1 MKRGR
6 HMKLMAFDLGGT
18 SVKYGTYVKDELI
31 DKGSF
36 VTPNSLEELMEK
48 MTSVMNKQEKIE
60 GVAISAPGSVN
71 QKDRVI
77 KGISAIPYIHFTPI
91 YDLFEKEFGVP
102 VAIEN
107 DANCAG
113 LCEVER
119 GAAKDGKNIVFFV
132 LGTGMGGS
140 IFINRQL
147 HTGSHMYGGEFGM
160 SLNSNAETGNKT
172 GTLVDATN
180 KYNEEMGTN
189 LDGIQLLD
197 LYDQGQPEA
206 VKTIDQMFNAIA
218 EILYNVQVIIDPD
231 IIVLGGGISNR
242 ASLSEELA
250 ERMDKHLEE
259 LDILGAKPQIV
270 IAQYKNDANLYGAVI
285 NYKKQIKSSL

>member
-1 MKRGR
+1 
-6 HMKLMAFDLGGT
+6 
-18 SVKYGTYVKDELI
+18 
-31 DKGSF
+31 
-36 VTPNSLEELMEK
+36 
-48 MTSVMNKQEKIE
+48 
-60 GVAISAPGSVN
+60 
-71 QKDRVI
+71 
-77 KGISAIPYIHFTPI
+77 
-91 YDLFEKEFGVP
+91 
-102 VAIEN
+102 
-107 DANCAG
+107 
-113 LCEVER
+113 
-119 GAAKDGKNIVFFV
+119 

-160 SLNSNAETGNKT
+160 SLNSNGETGSKN
-172 GTLVDATN
+172 GTLVAATN

-259 LDILGAKPQIV
+259 LDILGAKPKIV
-270 IAQYKNDANLYGAVI
+270 NAQYKNDANLYGAVTLLLSQVFQKI
-285 NYKKQIKSSL
+285 SHQKEYLKRTRNAAQWKTILKKPKIVSSLIRQTALNLLKIMHV

>member
-1 MKRGR
+1 MR
-6 HMKLMAFDLGGT
+6 LMAFDLGGT

-36 VTPNSLEELMEK
+36 ITPATLEELMKK
-48 MTSVMNKQEKIE
+48 MTTVIDKQEKIE
-60 GVAISAPGSVN
+60 GIAISAPGSVN
-71 QKDRVI
+71 QKERVI
-77 KGISAIPYIHFTPI
+77 EGISAIPYIHFTPI
-91 YDLFEKEFGVP
+91 YDLFEKEFSLP

-119 GAAKDGKNIVFFV
+119 GAAKNGENIVFFV

-160 SLNSNAETGNKT
+160 SLNSNGETGSKN
-172 GTLVDATN
+172 GTLVAAAK
-180 KYNEEMGTN
+180 KYNEKMGTA

-197 LYDQGQPEA
+197 LYDQGQAEA

-231 IIVLGGGISNR
+231 TIVLGGGISNR

-250 ERMDKHLEE
+250 VRMDKHLEE
-259 LDILGAKPQIV
+259 LDILGAKPKIV
-270 IAQYKNDANLYGAVI
+270 NAQYRNDANLYGAVI
-285 NYKKQIKSSL
+285 NYKKQIESLL

>member
-1 MKRGR
+1 MLMRI
-6 HMKLMAFDLGGT
+6 MAFDLGGT
-18 SVKYGTYVKDELI
+18 SVKYGTYVENELI
-31 DKGSF
+31 NKGNF
-36 VTPNSLEELMEK
+36 ITPDSLEELMEE
-48 MTSVMNKQEKIE
+48 MTAVINKQEKIE

-77 KGISAIPYIHFTPI
+77 EGISAIPYIHFIPI

-102 VAIEN
+102 VTIEN

-119 GAAKDGKNIVFFV
+119 GAAKDGENIVFFV

-140 IFINRQL
+140 VFINRQL
-147 HTGSHMYGGEFGM
+147 YTGSHMYGGEFGM
-160 SLNSNAETGNKT
+160 SLNSNGKTGSKN
-172 GTLVDATN
+172 GTLVAAAQ

-197 LYDQGQPEA
+197 LYDQGQTEA
-206 VKTIDQMFNAIA
+206 VKIIDQMFNAIA

-231 IIVLGGGISNR
+231 TIVLGGGISNR
-242 ASLSEELA
+242 ATLSEELTV
-250 ERMDKHLEE
+250 RMDKHLEE
-259 LDILGAKPQIV
+259 LDILGAKPKIV
-270 IAQYKNDANLYGAVI
+270 NAQYKNDANLYGAVI
-285 NYKKQIKSSL
+285 NYKKQSKSSL

>member
-1 MKRGR
+1 NIMKRGR

-77 KGISAIPYIHFTPI
+77 EGISAIPYIHFTPI
-91 YDLFEKEFGVP
+91 YDLLEKEFGVP

-113 LCEVER
+113 LCEVEM
-119 GAAKDGKNIVFFV
+119 GAAKAGENIAFFI

-140 IFINRQL
+140 IFINREL

-160 SLNSNAETGNKT
+160 SLNSNGKTGSEN
-172 GTLVDATN
+172 GTLVAVAN
-180 KYNEEMGTN
+180 KYNDKMGTN
-189 LDGIQLLD
+189 IDGIQLLD
-197 LYDQGQPEA
+197 LYDQGEETA
-206 VKTIDQMFNAIA
+206 VEIVGSMFDAIA
-218 EILYNVQVIIDPD
+218 EVLYNVQVIVDPD
-231 IIVLGGGISNR
+231 I
-242 ASLSEELA
+242 
-250 ERMDKHLEE
+250 
-259 LDILGAKPQIV
+259 
-270 IAQYKNDANLYGAVI
+270 
-285 NYKKQIKSSL
+285 

>member
-1 MKRGR
+1 MR
-6 HMKLMAFDLGGT
+6 LMAFDLGGT

-36 VTPNSLEELMEK
+36 ITPDSLEELMKK
-48 MTSVMNKQEKIE
+48 MTTVMNKQEEVE
-60 GVAISAPGSVN
+60 GIAISAPGSVN
-71 QKDRVI
+71 QKKRVI
-77 KGISAIPYIHFTPI
+77 EGISAIPYIHFTPI
-91 YDLFEKEFGVP
+91 YDLFEKEFNLP

-119 GAAKDGKNIVFFV
+119 GAAKDGENIVFFV
-132 LGTGMGGS
+132 LGTGMGGT

-160 SLNSNAETGNKT
+160 SLNSNGETGSKN
-172 GTLVDATN
+172 GTLVAAAK
-180 KYNEEMGTN
+180 KYNEQMGTT

-197 LYDQGQPEA
+197 LYDQGQAEA

-218 EILYNVQVIIDPD
+218 EVLYNVQVIIDPD
-231 IIVLGGGISNR
+231 TIVLGGGISNR
-242 ASLSEELA
+242 SSLSEELA
-250 ERMDKHLEE
+250 VRMDKHLEE
-259 LDILGAKPQIV
+259 LDILGAKPKIV
-270 IAQYKNDANLYGAVI
+270 NAQYKNDANLYGAVI
-285 NYKKQIKSSL
+285 NYQKQTQALH

>member
-1 MKRGR
+1 MR
-6 HMKLMAFDLGGT
+6 LMAFDLGGT

-36 VTPNSLEELMEK
+36 ITPDSLEELMKK
-48 MTSVMNKQEKIE
+48 MTTVMNKQEEVE
-60 GVAISAPGSVN
+60 GIAISAPGSVN
-71 QKDRVI
+71 QKERVI
-77 KGISAIPYIHFTPI
+77 EGISAIPYIHFTPI
-91 YDLFEKEFGVP
+91 YDLFEKEFNLP

-119 GAAKDGKNIVFFV
+119 GAAKDGENIVFFV

-160 SLNSNAETGNKT
+160 SLNSNGETGSKN
-172 GTLVDATN
+172 GTLVAAAK
-180 KYNEEMGTN
+180 KYNEQMGTT

-197 LYDQGQPEA
+197 LYDQGQAEA

-218 EILYNVQVIIDPD
+218 EVLYNVQVIIDPD
-231 IIVLGGGISNR
+231 TIVLGGGISNR
-242 ASLSEELA
+242 SSLSEELA
-250 ERMDKHLEE
+250 VRMDKHLEE
-259 LDILGAKPQIV
+259 LDILGAKPKIV
-270 IAQYKNDANLYGAVI
+270 NAQYKNDANLYGAVI
-285 NYKKQIKSSL
+285 NYQKQTQAFH

>member
-1 MKRGR
+1 MR
-6 HMKLMAFDLGGT
+6 LIAFDLGGT

-36 VTPNSLEELMEK
+36 ITPATLEELMEK
-48 MTSVMNKQEKIE
+48 MTTVIDKQEKIE
-60 GVAISAPGSVN
+60 GIAISAPGSVN

-77 KGISAIPYIHFTPI
+77 EGISAIPYIHFTPI
-91 YDLFEKEFGVP
+91 YDLFEKEFGLP

-113 LCEVER
+113 LCEVDR
-119 GAAKDGKNIVFFV
+119 GAAKNGENIVFFV

-160 SLNSNAETGNKT
+160 SLNSNGETGSKN
-172 GTLVDATN
+172 GTLVAAAK
-180 KYNEEMGTN
+180 KYNEKMGTA

-197 LYDQGQPEA
+197 LYDQGQAAA
-206 VKTIDQMFNAIA
+206 VETIDQMFNAIA

-270 IAQYKNDANLYGAVI
+270 NAQYKNDANLYGAVI
-285 NYKKQIKSSL
+285 NYKKQINSTL

>member
-1 MKRGR
+1 MR
-6 HMKLMAFDLGGT
+6 LMAFDLGGT

-36 VTPNSLEELMEK
+36 ITPGSLEELMKK
-48 MTSVMNKQEKIE
+48 MTTVMNKQEEVE
-60 GVAISAPGSVN
+60 GIAISAPGSVN
-71 QKDRVI
+71 QKKRVI
-77 KGISAIPYIHFTPI
+77 EGISAIPYIHFTPI
-91 YDLFEKEFGVP
+91 YDLFEKEFNLP

-119 GAAKDGKNIVFFV
+119 GAAKDGENIVFFV
-132 LGTGMGGS
+132 LGTGMGGT

-160 SLNSNAETGNKT
+160 SLNSNGETGSKN
-172 GTLVDATN
+172 GTLVAAAK
-180 KYNEEMGTN
+180 KYNEQMGTT

-197 LYDQGQPEA
+197 LYDQGQAEA

-218 EILYNVQVIIDPD
+218 EVLYNVQVIIDPD
-231 IIVLGGGISNR
+231 TIVLGGGISNR
-242 ASLSEELA
+242 SSLSEELA
-250 ERMDKHLEE
+250 VRMDKHLEE
-259 LDILGAKPQIV
+259 LDILGAKPKIV
-270 IAQYKNDANLYGAVI
+270 NAQYKNDANLYGAVI
-285 NYKKQIKSSL
+285 NYQKQTQALH

>member
-1 MKRGR
+1 MR
-6 HMKLMAFDLGGT
+6 LMAFDLGGT

-36 VTPNSLEELMEK
+36 ITPGSLEELMKK
-48 MTSVMNKQEKIE
+48 MTTVIDKQEKIE
-60 GVAISAPGSVN
+60 GIAISAPGSVN

-77 KGISAIPYIHFTPI
+77 EGISAIPYIHFTPI
-91 YDLFEKEFGVP
+91 YDLFEKEFGLP

-113 LCEVER
+113 LCEVDR
-119 GAAKDGKNIVFFV
+119 GAAKNGENIVFFV

-160 SLNSNAETGNKT
+160 SLNSNGETGSKN
-172 GTLVDATN
+172 GTLVAAAK
-180 KYNEEMGTN
+180 KYNEQMGTT

-197 LYDQGQPEA
+197 LYDQGQAEA

-218 EILYNVQVIIDPD
+218 EVLYNVQVIIDPD
-231 IIVLGGGISNR
+231 TIVLGGGISNR
-242 ASLSEELA
+242 SSLSEELA
-250 ERMDKHLEE
+250 VRMDKHLEE
-259 LDILGAKPQIV
+259 LDILGAKPKIV
-270 IAQYKNDANLYGAVI
+270 NAQYKNDANLYGAVI
-285 NYKKQIKSSL
+285 NYQKQTQALH

>member
-1 MKRGR
+1 MR
-6 HMKLMAFDLGGT
+6 LMAFDLGGT

-36 VTPNSLEELMEK
+36 ITPATLEELMEK
-48 MTSVMNKQEKIE
+48 MTTVIDKQEKIE
-60 GVAISAPGSVN
+60 GIAISAPGSVN

-77 KGISAIPYIHFTPI
+77 EGISAIPYIHFTPI
-91 YDLFEKEFGVP
+91 YDLFEKEFGLP

-113 LCEVER
+113 LCEVDR
-119 GAAKDGKNIVFFV
+119 GAAKNGENIVFFV

-140 IFINRQL
+140 VFINRQL

-160 SLNSNAETGNKT
+160 SLNSNGETGSKN
-172 GTLVDATN
+172 GTLVAAAK
-180 KYNEEMGTN
+180 KYNEQMGTN

-197 LYDQGQPEA
+197 LYDQGQAEA

-231 IIVLGGGISNR
+231 TIVLGGGISNR
-242 ASLSEELA
+242 SSLSEELA
-250 ERMDKHLEE
+250 VRMDKHLEE
-259 LDILGAKPQIV
+259 LDILGAKPKIV
-270 IAQYKNDANLYGAVI
+270 NAQYRNDANLYGAVI
-285 NYKKQIKSSL
+285 NYKKQIESLL

>member
-1 MKRGR
+1 
-6 HMKLMAFDLGGT
+6 MKLMAFDLGGT

-77 KGISAIPYIHFTPI
+77 EGISAIPYIHFTPI

-160 SLNSNAETGNKT
+160 SLNSNGETGSKN
-172 GTLVDATN
+172 GTLVAATN

-259 LDILGAKPQIV
+259 LDILGANPQIV
-270 IAQYKNDANLYGAVI
+270 NAQDKNDANLYGAVI
-285 NYKKQIKSSL
+285 NYKKQINSTL

>member
-1 MKRGR
+1 MR
-6 HMKLMAFDLGGT
+6 LMAFDLGGT

-36 VTPNSLEELMEK
+36 ITPATLEELMEK
-48 MTSVMNKQEKIE
+48 MTTVIDKQEKIE
-60 GVAISAPGSVN
+60 GIAISAPGSVN

-77 KGISAIPYIHFTPI
+77 EGISAIPYIHFTPI
-91 YDLFEKEFGVP
+91 YDLFEKEFGLP

-113 LCEVER
+113 LCEVDR
-119 GAAKDGKNIVFFV
+119 GAAKNGENIVFFV

-160 SLNSNAETGNKT
+160 SLNSNGETGSKN
-172 GTLVDATN
+172 GTLVAAAK
-180 KYNEEMGTN
+180 KYNEKMGTA

-197 LYDQGQPEA
+197 LYDQGQAAA
-206 VKTIDQMFNAIA
+206 VETIDQMFNAIA

-231 IIVLGGGISNR
+231 TIVLGGGISNR

-250 ERMDKHLEE
+250 VRMDKYLEE
-259 LDILGAKPQIV
+259 LDILGAKPKIV
-270 IAQYKNDANLYGAVI
+270 NAQYKNDANLYGAVI
-285 NYKKQIKSSL
+285 NYKKQIESLL

>member
-1 MKRGR
+1 
-6 HMKLMAFDLGGT
+6 MKLMAFDLGGT

-77 KGISAIPYIHFTPI
+77 EGISAIPYIHFTPI

-160 SLNSNAETGNKT
+160 SLNSNGETGSKN
-172 GTLVDATN
+172 GTLVAATN

-270 IAQYKNDANLYGAVI
+270 NAQYKNDANLYGAVI
-285 NYKKQIKSSL
+285 NYKKQINSTL

>member
-1 MKRGR
+1 MR
-6 HMKLMAFDLGGT
+6 LMAFDLGGT

-36 VTPNSLEELMEK
+36 ITPGSLEELMKK
-48 MTSVMNKQEKIE
+48 MTTVMNKQEEVE
-60 GVAISAPGSVN
+60 GIAISAPGSVN
-71 QKDRVI
+71 QKKRVI
-77 KGISAIPYIHFTPI
+77 EGISAIPYIHFTPI
-91 YDLFEKEFGVP
+91 YDLFEKEFNLP

-119 GAAKDGKNIVFFV
+119 GAAKNGENIVFFV

-160 SLNSNAETGNKT
+160 SLNSNGETGSKN
-172 GTLVDATN
+172 GTLVAAAK
-180 KYNEEMGTN
+180 KYNEQMGTT

-197 LYDQGQPEA
+197 LYDQGQAEA

-218 EILYNVQVIIDPD
+218 EVLYNVQVIIDPD
-231 IIVLGGGISNR
+231 TIVLGGGISNR
-242 ASLSEELA
+242 SSLSEELA
-250 ERMDKHLEE
+250 VRMDKHLEE
-259 LDILGAKPQIV
+259 LDILGAKPKIV
-270 IAQYKNDANLYGAVI
+270 NAQYKNDANLYGAVI
-285 NYKKQIKSSL
+285 NYQKQTQALH

>member
-1 MKRGR
+1 MR
-6 HMKLMAFDLGGT
+6 LMAFDLGGT

-36 VTPNSLEELMEK
+36 ITPDSLEKLMEK
-48 MTSVMNKQEKIE
+48 MATVINKQEDIE
-60 GVAISAPGSVN
+60 GIAISAPGSVN
-71 QKDRVI
+71 QKERVI
-77 KGISAIPYIHFTPI
+77 EGISAISYIHFIPI
-91 YDLFEKEFGVP
+91 YDLIQKEFGLP

-119 GAAKDGKNIVFFV
+119 GAAKDGENIVFFV

-160 SLNSNAETGNKT
+160 SLNSNGQTGSQN
-172 GTLVDATN
+172 GTLVAATK
-180 KYNEEMGTN
+180 KYKEETGIT

-197 LYDQGQPEA
+197 LYDQGQTEA
-206 VKTIDQMFNAIA
+206 VKIIDQMFNAIA
-218 EILYNVQVIIDPD
+218 EVLYNVQVIIDPD
-231 IIVLGGGISNR
+231 TIVLGGGISNR
-242 ASLSEELA
+242 ASLSEELSI
-250 ERMDKHLEE
+250 RMDKHLKK
-259 LDILGAKPQIV
+259 LDILGAKPKIV
-270 IAQYKNDANLYGAVI
+270 NAQYKNDANLYGAVI
-285 NYKKQIKSSL
+285 NYKKQINSTL

>member
-1 MKRGR
+1 
-6 HMKLMAFDLGGT
+6 MKLMAFDLGGT

-77 KGISAIPYIHFTPI
+77 EGISAIPYIHFTPI
-91 YDLFEKEFGVP
+91 YDLFEKEFGAP

-160 SLNSNAETGNKT
+160 SLNSNGETGSKN
-172 GTLVDATN
+172 GTLVAATN

-270 IAQYKNDANLYGAVI
+270 NAQYKNDANLYGAVI

>member
-1 MKRGR
+1 MLMRI
-6 HMKLMAFDLGGT
+6 MAFDLGGT
-18 SVKYGTYVKDELI
+18 SVKYGTYVENELI
-31 DKGSF
+31 NKGNF
-36 VTPNSLEELMEK
+36 ITPDSLEELMEE
-48 MTSVMNKQEKIE
+48 MTAVINKQEKIE

-77 KGISAIPYIHFTPI
+77 EGISAIPYIHFTPI

-102 VAIEN
+102 VTIEN

-140 IFINRQL
+140 VFINRQL
-147 HTGSHMYGGEFGM
+147 YTGSHMYGGEFGM
-160 SLNSNAETGNKT
+160 SLNSNGKTGSKN
-172 GTLVDATN
+172 GTLVAAAQ

-197 LYDQGQPEA
+197 LYDQGQTEA
-206 VKTIDQMFNAIA
+206 VKIIDQMFNAIA

-231 IIVLGGGISNR
+231 TIVLGGGISNR
-242 ASLSEELA
+242 ATLSEELTV
-250 ERMDKHLEE
+250 RMDKHLEE
-259 LDILGAKPQIV
+259 LDILGAKPKIV
-270 IAQYKNDANLYGAVI
+270 NAQYKNDANLYGAVI
-285 NYKKQIKSSL
+285 NYKKQSKSSL